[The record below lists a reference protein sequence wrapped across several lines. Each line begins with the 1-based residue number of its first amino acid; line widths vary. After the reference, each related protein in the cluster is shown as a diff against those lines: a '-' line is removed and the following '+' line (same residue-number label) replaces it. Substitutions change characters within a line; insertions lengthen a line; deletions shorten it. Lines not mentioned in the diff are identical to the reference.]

1 MDDLKAWL
9 CNRVQLTT
17 DGHKAYSEAVEG
29 ASGGDVVMPS
39 WSKYMALQSRER
51 VATALLNALALRK

>member
-29 ASGGDVVMPS
+29 ASGGDVDYAQLV
-39 WSKYMALQSRER
+39 KIMALQSRER